1 MEITELL
8 KFTMD
13 NKASDL
19 HLSAKNPPIVR
30 IDGELQR
37 LKTEDLTPEAIR
49 TMLYSVMTED
59 QRATYERDLE
69 LDFAI
74 SFGENARFRVNA
86 FMNRNGSAAVFRV
99 IPTKIPTMEQLDL
112 PPVMRRLAELEKG
125 LVLVTGPTGSGK
137 STTLAAM
144 INHINATE
152 AAHILT
158 VEDPVEF
165 FHPSQKS
172 LVNHREV
179 GNDTKSFARALKS
192 ALREDPDVILVG
204 EMRDHETISLA
215 LTAAETGHL
224 VFGTLHSNTASKTID
239 RIIDVFP
246 AAEKEMVRAMLS
258 SSIQGIISQT
268 LLKKEGGGRVA
279 AHEVLV
285 GTNAVRNLI
294 RENQLAQL
302 YSMIQTGARYGMQ
315 TMEDSIND
323 LITSGAVSEATAKVY
338 LKDSSDSSD
347 DGVVPA
353 QGAGKKGP
361 PPAAA
366 KGGKPAPSGAKPPPP
381 AQGGGEGGYSF

>member
-8 KFTMD
+8 KFTKD
-13 NKASDL
+13 NDASDL
-19 HLSAKNPPIVR
+19 HLSAKNQPIVR
-30 IDGELQR
+30 IDGDLQR
-37 LKTEDLTPEAIR
+37 IKTDELTSDSIR
-49 TMLYSVMTED
+49 TMLFSIMTEE

-69 LDFAI
+69 IDFAI

-86 FMNRNGSAAVFRV
+86 FTNRVGSAAVFRV
-99 IPTKIPTMEQLDL
+99 IPTQIPTMEQLGL

-144 INHINATE
+144 INHINDTS

-165 FHPSQKS
+165 FHESKKG

-179 GNDTKSFARALKS
+179 GNDTRSFARALKS

-204 EMRDHETISLA
+204 EMRDHETIALA

-224 VFGTLHSNTASKTID
+224 VFGTLHSNTAAKTID

-258 SSIQGIISQT
+258 SSIQGVISQT
-268 LLKKEGGGRVA
+268 LLRKEGGGRAA
-279 AHEVLV
+279 AHEIMV
-285 GTNAVRNLI
+285 GTSAVRNLI
-294 RENQLAQL
+294 RENQLAQI

-315 TMEDSIND
+315 TMEDAVND
-323 LITSGAVSEATAKVY
+323 LLAAGEISEETARDC
-338 LKDSSDSSD
+338 LKDSTD
-347 DGVVPA
+347 DGAEEATPKASPA
-353 QGAGKKGP
+353 PQKNRGGKTP
-361 PPAAA
+361 PPVA
-366 KGGKPAPSGAKPPPP
+366 KPAPQPAAQPP
-381 AQGGGEGGYSF
+381 ADDDGGYSF